1 MMKKRHLKEIILLFI
16 FFKINS
22 NCELENSLNTCDKN
36 ILDVEKTL
44 SNVFDDKLL
53 SKKIS
58 IRSKPS
64 KVQDV
69 IELITLSSNLNFVIE
84 NDVDG
89 QTGKINFKN
98 STIGHILKFVCKHNN
113 PPLALI
119 KDMDVWKIM
128 TRQGAEKYI
137 KQILENSL
145 AHKVFYLNNIQP
157 NEKFKELAEKTWN
170 NITGKDNKLNST
182 LMIDPERKKIFVRG
196 NESYIEEFKCFL
208 KEIDKPVSQV
218 RIDAIIVFCEK
229 NYNFDFGINWSGIY
243 NRLDTLKCAKKAF
256 DFIGLG
262 GSLLDF
268 PTPTK
273 SEFPNNA
280 DLLVNPFNFALNLF
294 TRQFHFAQTAN
305 LKPTSETM
313 IKIPFVF
320 GGKDLNLRR
329 LNLVL
334 NAAEV
339 ESKAKIVSRPSV
351 VTNDNETAK
360 ILIGKKLPIQTGRLG
375 DVLASGAL
383 FDVTSLNYQDIGI
396 SLEVFP
402 IVSADKKTV
411 KLEIFLEESEF
422 VAGRTQTNERGIM
435 TDPPVIDVI
444 RVRNKVSLLNGQTV
458 VIGGLTVYD
467 DREGTN
473 SVPFL
478 SRIPIIGKFFFA
490 GTAYAKREF
499 EQYVFITPTILE
511 EC

>member
-1 MMKKRHLKEIILLFI
+1 MKKSYLHNMIIFLSI
-16 FFKINS
+16 FKITV
-22 NCELENSLNTCDKN
+22 NCDLENSFNTCYKN
-36 ILDVEKTL
+36 ILDVEKIL
-44 SNVFDDKLL
+44 SETFNDPQLN
-53 SKKIS
+53 KKITIKS
-58 IRSKPS
+58 RPT
-64 KVQDV
+64 KVQDI
-69 IELITLSSNLNFVIE
+69 IELIALSSDLNFIIE
-84 NDVDG
+84 DNVKGDI
-89 QTGKINFKN
+89 GKINFKN
-98 STIGHILKFVCKHNN
+98 STVGHILKFVCKNN
-113 PPLALI
+113 DPELALI
-119 KDMDVWKIM
+119 KDMNVWKIM
-128 TRQGAEKYI
+128 TKQNAEKHI
-137 KQILENSL
+137 KQVLENNL
-145 AHKVFYLNNIQP
+145 TNRVFYLNNVQP
-157 NEKFKELAEKTWN
+157 NEKFKELAEKTWH
-170 NITGKDNKLNST
+170 NIIGKDNKGNST
-182 LMIDPERKKIFVRG
+182 LIIDPDRKKIFLRG

-208 KEIDKPVSQV
+208 KELDIPITQV

-243 NRLDTLKCAKKAF
+243 NRLDTLKCAKQAF
-256 DFIGLG
+256 NFIGLG
-262 GSLLDF
+262 GTLADF

-273 SEFPNNA
+273 SDFPNNE
-280 DLLVNPFNFALNLF
+280 DLLVNPFHFALNLF
-294 TRQFHFAQTAN
+294 TRQFHFAQAAN
-305 LKPTSETM
+305 LKPTSDTM
-313 IKIPFVF
+313 VKIPFVF

-375 DVLASGAL
+375 DVLAAGAL

-402 IVSADKKTV
+402 TVSADKKTV

-422 VAGRTQTNERGIM
+422 VSGRTQTNERGIM
-435 TDPPVIDVI
+435 TDPPVIDII
-444 RVRNKVSLLNGQTV
+444 RVRNKVSLQNGQTV

-467 DREGTN
+467 DREGIN

-478 SRIPIIGKFFFA
+478 SRIPIIGKFFFT
-490 GTAYAKREF
+490 GTAHAKREF